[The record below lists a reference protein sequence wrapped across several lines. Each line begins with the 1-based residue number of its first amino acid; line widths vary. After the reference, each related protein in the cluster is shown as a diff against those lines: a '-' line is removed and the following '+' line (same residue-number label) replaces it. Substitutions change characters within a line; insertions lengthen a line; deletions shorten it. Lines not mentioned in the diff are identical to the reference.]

1 MLHLSPPPSVMLGG
15 SSSKN
20 KDAFLASAR
29 AAREERNAE
38 RHRERCAT
46 LAQAAARGWM
56 ERRRQRRAALEEF
69 DSRFP
74 QVAHDAP
81 EAGMALATAAASYA
95 AARRFL
101 VFCNPGP
108 QEWDRFERLCRYVL
122 ASLNSSSPKTSYI
135 SVALGK
141 QTALEWIAH
150 MKRVLL
156 LCSERLDSLRL
167 DSASAGKELSTM
179 LRMLV
184 AFTSTS
190 GWALL
195 KIKSMEKLAAGMNQ
209 LCANFMGH
217 LVQAGFAG
225 HLKRLLL
232 RGICGQRV
240 LIKKTSL
247 SAVMT
252 LAMRP
257 VVSADFSV
265 KLVSIFLLNVLSVPG
280 LIAHLGEMSPDS
292 LALLQRHETLA
303 RCVALLSNEQ
313 QMKIHFNA
321 LEGSYALCLTAN
333 LVHLVSLQT
342 KEEFDRIELLD
353 LVSVLTRLLESCGQ
367 YVTAKQ
373 SNLSHWHPVLGW
385 FSVNLDSYLQDSM
398 DKVKYQLSR
407 LWSPNCLK
415 LLTRPLTELVDKLPP
430 VVLPPTAQ
438 PDLSPEETSSAKQ
451 LFKKAMEKAK
461 SSNTCVSKGPYTK
474 LGSPECMKISLTC
487 NMFQNALKT
496 LSQLRNEILLG
507 LSYQNILILPLWR
520 LIQSFGPQC
529 GLKAFLDHLSANS
542 KGTAPEFQM
551 LILFCDCLAF
561 VVTVLDDIEMYEKQ
575 TPFTLSQYIQIS
587 AFLNSFLYKA
597 VSSGLIVDPKTPVF
611 SSLHALLMVLYERDN
626 RRAFARSSHW
636 LIKEIRVSSFMS
648 DLEKCKK
655 SSTLLVQKMPH
666 ILPHDDRVVLFRR
679 KVAAEKASL
688 GLADQDAAGSNSTLI
703 TVHRTRIV
711 EDGDRQLSGLSST
724 ALKGVIRVKFVNVQ
738 GLDEAGIDQDGVFK
752 EFLEETIKK
761 VFDPGLNLF
770 CTTSEERLYPSP
782 VSHLT
787 DNHLHLFEFVG
798 RMIGKAVY
806 EGIVVD
812 VPFAPF
818 FLSQVLGKHHDAYYS
833 YVDELPSL
841 DSELYRNLTY
851 VKHYSGDVS
860 DLDLTFSFD
869 QDMMGQI
876 ITHELVPGGRGLA
889 VTNENKINYMHLI
902 ARFRMHTQIRD
913 QTVAFTRGFRSIVP
927 LDWLQLFSSSE
938 VQRLISGD
946 NSPLDLKDLRKHTH
960 YYGGFHDS
968 HRVVSWLWEILEKDF
983 SDKERAAF
991 LKFVTSCSKPPLLGF
1006 EHLESPF
1013 SIRCVE
1019 VGDDEDDRDTVGS
1032 MLRGFLAIKRKD
1044 PVNRLPT
1051 ASTCFNLLKLP
1062 NYQKKSTLREKL
1074 RYAISCNTGFELS

>member
-1 MLHLSPPPSVMLGG
+1 M
-15 SSSKN
+15 
-20 KDAFLASAR
+20 
-29 AAREERNAE
+29 
-38 RHRERCAT
+38 
-46 LAQAAARGWM
+46 
-56 ERRRQRRAALEEF
+56 
-69 DSRFP
+69 
-74 QVAHDAP
+74 AHDAP
-81 EAGMALATAAASYA
+81 EAGMALAPAAASYN

-101 VFCNPGP
+101 AFCHASGD
-108 QEWDRFERLCRYVL
+108 EKERFERLCRYVL

-141 QTALEWIAH
+141 QTALAWIAH
-150 MKRVLL
+150 MKQVLL

-167 DSASAGKELSTM
+167 DSASAGKELTTM

-184 AFTSTS
+184 AFTSTG

-195 KIKSMEKLAAGMNQ
+195 KIKSMERLAAGMGQ

-232 RGICGQRV
+232 RGLCGSRV

-247 SAVMT
+247 SAVLT

-257 VVSADFSV
+257 VVSAEFSV
-265 KLVSIFLLNVLSVPG
+265 KLISIFLLNVLCVPG
-280 LIAHLGEMSPDS
+280 LIVHLTEMSPDS
-292 LALLQRHETLA
+292 MALLQKQEMLA
-303 RCVALLSNEQ
+303 KCVALLGDEQ

-333 LVHLVSLQT
+333 LVHLVSIQT
-342 KEEFDRIELLD
+342 EEEFAKMELLD
-353 LVSVLTRLLESCGQ
+353 LVTVLTRLLESCGQ

-385 FSVNLDSYLQDSM
+385 FSVSLDTFLQNSM
-398 DKVKYQLSR
+398 DRVKFQLSR
-407 LWSPNCLK
+407 LWSPGCLR
-415 LLTRPLTELVDKLPP
+415 LLTGPLTELVEKLPQAAAPPP
-430 VVLPPTAQ
+430 VAAPQ
-438 PDLSPEETSSAKQ
+438 DLSPPEETNAAKQ

-461 SSNTCVSKGPYTK
+461 ASSNANVSKGPFTK
-474 LGSPECMKISLTC
+474 MGSPECMKIALTC
-487 NMFQNALKT
+487 NMFQNCLKT
-496 LSQLRNEILLG
+496 LSQLKNEILLG

-529 GLKAFLDHLSANS
+529 GLKAFLDLLSANS

-551 LILFCDCLAF
+551 LILFCDCLSF

-575 TPFTLSQYIQIS
+575 VPFTLGQYLQIS
-587 AFLNSFLYKA
+587 SFLNTFLYKA
-597 VSSGLIVDPKTPVF
+597 VSLGLIVDPKTPVF
-611 SSLHALLMVLYERDN
+611 SSPHGLLMVLYGRDN
-626 RRAFARSSHW
+626 RRSFARQNHW
-636 LIKEIRVSSFMS
+636 LVKDIRVSSFMS

-655 SSTLLVQKMPH
+655 STMLLVQKMPH
-666 ILPHDDRVVLFRR
+666 ILPHEERVVLFRR
-679 KVAAEKASL
+679 KVAAEKAAL
-688 GLADQDAAGSNSTLI
+688 GLTLDQQDVAGANTTLI

-711 EDGDRQLSGLSST
+711 EDGDRQLSGLSSA
-724 ALKGVIRVKFVNVQ
+724 ALKGIIRVKFVNVQ

-782 VSHLT
+782 ASHLT

-833 YVDELPSL
+833 YLDELPSL
-841 DSELYRNLTY
+841 DAELYRNLTY
-851 VKHYSGDVS
+851 VKHYEGDVS

-876 ITHELVPGGRGLA
+876 ITHELVPGGRGVA
-889 VTNENKINYMHLI
+889 VTDENKINYMHLI
-902 ARFRMHTQIRD
+902 ARFRMHAQIRE
-913 QTVAFTRGFRSIVP
+913 QTAAFTRGFRSLVP
-927 LDWLQLFSSSE
+927 PDWLQLFSSCE

-946 NSPLDLKDLRKHTH
+946 NSPLDLRDLRRHTH

-968 HRVVSWLWEILEKDF
+968 HRVVSWLWEVLERDF
-983 SDKERAAF
+983 SDRERGAF

-1006 EHLESPF
+1006 EHLEPPF

-1019 VGDDEDDRDTVGS
+1019 VGDDEDDGDTVGS
-1032 MLRGFLAIKRKD
+1032 MLRGFLAIKRRD

-1062 NYQKKSTLREKL
+1062 NYQKKSTLRDKL